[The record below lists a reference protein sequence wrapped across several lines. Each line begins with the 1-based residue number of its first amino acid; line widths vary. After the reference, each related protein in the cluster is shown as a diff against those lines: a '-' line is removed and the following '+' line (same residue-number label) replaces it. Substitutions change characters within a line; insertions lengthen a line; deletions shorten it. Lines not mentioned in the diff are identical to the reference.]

1 MGILRQL
8 SLWLP
13 QDLKDLVRT
22 VQMTRGS
29 SMSTPNV
36 SAPADDNGFL
46 AQLLPNRGR
55 ARFLRG
61 FIWIFLAVGVLGGL
75 SLIWDVYADL
85 HARHTWPLADGEVVS
100 ASQKDSKGVP
110 GATSTEK
117 HTRYWVEY
125 EVRFAVPA
133 DQCKTGTV
141 SADEDS
147 MPCWGIVRTR
157 STSSPY
163 TVYDWLIHGYPK
175 NSHVQIL
182 HDPNGPDVKIAGE
195 SAWLVYRWDK
205 IFLMSG
211 WSAFFLTFH
220 TIVQRRL
227 EYLETLPED
236 YDAFP
241 SRPSPQP
248 GADDLIDLKLP

>member
-1 MGILRQL
+1 M
-8 SLWLP
+8 
-13 QDLKDLVRT
+13 
-22 VQMTRGS
+22 
-29 SMSTPNV
+29 SMPTAP
-36 SAPADDNGFL
+36 APADDDGFL

-55 ARFLRG
+55 ARFFRV
-61 FIWIFLAVGVLGGL
+61 FIRIFLAVGVLGGL

-85 HARHTWPLADGEVVS
+85 HARHTWPVADGEVIS
-100 ASQKDSKGVP
+100 ASQKDSKGIP

-125 EVRFAVPA
+125 EVRFAVPT

-141 SADEDS
+141 YADEQDS
-147 MPCWGIVRTR
+147 MPCWGVVRTR

-163 TVYDWLIHGYPK
+163 AVNDWLIHGYPR

-195 SAWLVYRWDK
+195 SVWLVYRWDK

-211 WSAFFLTFH
+211 WLAFFGTFY
-220 TIVQRRL
+220 TIVRRRL

-241 SRPSPQP
+241 SRPLAQP
-248 GADDLIDLKLP
+248 RPDDLIDLKLP

>member
-1 MGILRQL
+1 M
-8 SLWLP
+8 
-13 QDLKDLVRT
+13 
-22 VQMTRGS
+22 
-29 SMSTPNV
+29 SMPNI
-36 SAPADDNGFL
+36 SAPEPTDGNGFL

-55 ARFLRG
+55 ARFFRG

-85 HARHTWPLADGEVVS
+85 HARHTWPVADGEVLS
-100 ASQKDSKGVP
+100 ASQKDSKGIP

-133 DQCKTGTV
+133 DQCRTGTIYGDEHG
-141 SADEDS
+141 SAS
-147 MPCWGIVRTR
+147 R

-163 TVYDWLIHGYPK
+163 TVYDWLNHGYAR

-182 HDPNGPDVKIAGE
+182 HDPNGPGIKIAGE

-205 IFLMSG
+205 IVLMSV
-211 WSAFFLTFH
+211 WLAFFLTFNN
-220 TIVQRRL
+220 IVQRRL
-227 EYLETLPED
+227 EYLETLPQD
-236 YDAFP
+236 YDASP
-241 SRPSPQP
+241 SRSSPQP
-248 GADDLIDLKLP
+248 RPDDLTDLKLP

>member
-1 MGILRQL
+1 
-8 SLWLP
+8 
-13 QDLKDLVRT
+13 
-22 VQMTRGS
+22 
-29 SMSTPNV
+29 MSTPFI
-36 SAPADDNGFL
+36 SAPEPADGNGFL
-46 AQLLPNRGR
+46 AKLLPNRGR
-55 ARFLRG
+55 ARFLRV
-61 FIWIFLAVGVLGGL
+61 FVRVFLAVGVLGGL
-75 SLIWDVYADL
+75 SLIWEVYADL
-85 HARHTWPLADGEVVS
+85 HARHTWPVADGEIIS
-100 ASQKDSKGVP
+100 ASQKDSKGIP

-133 DQCKTGTV
+133 DQCRTGTIYE
-141 SADEDS
+141 DEQDS
-147 MPCWGIVRTR
+147 MPCRGVVRTR

-163 TVYDWLIHGYPK
+163 TVHDWLTHGFPR

-182 HDPNGPDVKIAGE
+182 HDPNGPDIKIAGE

-205 IFLMSG
+205 IFLMFG
-211 WSAFFLTFH
+211 WLAFFGTFY

-241 SRPSPQP
+241 SLLSAPPRP
-248 GADDLIDLKLP
+248 DDLIDLKLP